1 MYFILFYYEI
11 QYTFSKTQVRSSK
24 YGHNTVIFGLIDG
37 YYGAAPVL
45 SSDEVRG

>member
-1 MYFILFYYEI
+1 MHRVVLLVINYLSINM
-11 QYTFSKTQVRSSK
+11 QVRSSK

-37 YYGAAPVL
+37 YYGTPAVL